1 MVDRRT
7 RLRTLLRRARLLA
20 LLVILLAFHA
30 RSAGAQT
37 TSSTTGAIN
46 GRVTDKTSAIL
57 PGVTV
62 TIASPSMMGARTA
75 VTNEEGTF
83 RFAAVPP
90 GEYSVKFEL
99 AGFSTVVRE
108 GIRVTLGF
116 TATVNGEL
124 GIASLSENVTVT
136 GASPVVDTQSTA
148 ITTTFDSRTLASLP
162 SARDMWA
169 ILAESPAVSL
179 TRIDVGGSAAGTQTG
194 YFVYGT
200 NGQNRPTVEGIVA
213 TEGTDAA
220 GFYYDYGSFE
230 DVNVETAA
238 HSAEMPWPGVQSMFV
253 AKSGGNLYHGSWYS
267 DYENKNWQSFNV
279 DDGQVKRGAQGSP
292 AGVTPVL
299 QPGDLNRTTKYHD
312 INTDLGGYIARD
324 RLWWYGSFRNQNV
337 AAQYANFPVEPHV
350 TDLLNYSGK
359 GTYQLSKNNKIIAF
373 ATANRKHQPTRL
385 DSFQLG
391 NTTDINISEVST
403 WEQLYWAWVY
413 KAEWNAILSDKTF
426 VEVRTGQFGYNW
438 PNHSQGNQ
446 PRFEDRG
453 NNFVY
458 GSNREWDRD
467 RRRNQVLGSLSH
479 FKDGWAGSH
488 NFKIGGDLF
497 REIVNEYWYDGYAGD
512 VVHMLNN
519 GAPIEVYLIDA
530 PSASLNGLWTYSGF
544 ANDIWR
550 INSRLTLNVGA
561 RVDRYRAFLPAQE
574 HGVSRWN
581 KTAQSFAPV
590 DDVVH
595 FNQAAP
601 RIGAT
606 YDIAGDGKTVIKFN
620 YGKYWWNPG
629 ADFLLTNVN
638 PNSAVWWKRYAW
650 TDPNK
655 NGVYDVG
662 EEGRL
667 IQTSG
672 GPTESLDPNIKDPY
686 TNEAAIWFERELMN
700 NFGVRTGF
708 LWRGQRQ
715 RYQRVNANQPF
726 DAFNVP
732 ITIPDPGPDGR
743 LNTSDDGPGIQG
755 YNLDAA
761 HLPLSPLNVT
771 KNVPGSKDDYYT
783 WEATANKRFTNR
795 WSLLATFSWTK
806 SYDNSGTY
814 FGQRVRSFSP
824 NNLVL
829 TPNDMINTDNG
840 RYVFSAWTTKLHGT
854 YEAPFDILLTPI
866 LRMQAGQPIGRV
878 FSYAFNYA
886 TATVLAEPLGT
897 RKQDNI
903 VLFDIRGEKK
913 FSLTPRLKVSGIV
926 DVFNLFNSNA
936 EQNTSYNS
944 GSSFLRPLNIIPP
957 RIARIGARVT
967 F

>member
-1 MVDRRT
+1 MADRR
-7 RLRTLLRRARLLA
+7 LRGLLA
-20 LLVILLAFHA
+20 LLPLLLVLTPSTAA
-30 RSAGAQT
+30 PQT

-46 GRVTDKTSAIL
+46 GKAVDKTNAVL

-62 TIASPSMMGARTA
+62 TIASPAMMGTRTA
-75 VTNEEGTF
+75 VTADDGTF

-99 AGFSTVVRE
+99 AGFSNVVRE

-124 GIASLSENVTVT
+124 GVASLSENVTVT

-179 TRIDVGGSAAGTQTG
+179 TRIDVGGSAAGTQTA
-194 YFVYGT
+194 YTVYGT
-200 NGQNRPTVEGIVA
+200 TGQNRPTVEGIVA

-253 AKSGGNLYHGSWYS
+253 AKSGGNDYHGSWYS

-279 DDGQVKRGAQGSP
+279 DSSQITRGAQGSP
-292 AGVTPVL
+292 AGVTPIL
-299 QPGDLNRTTKYHD
+299 GPGDLNRTTSYHD
-312 INTDLGGYIARD
+312 INTDLGGYIAKD
-324 RLWWYGSFRNQNV
+324 RTWWYASYRNQKV

-350 TDLLNYSGK
+350 TELLNYSGK

-413 KAEWNAILSDKTF
+413 KAEWNSILSDKTF
-426 VEVRTGQFGYNW
+426 VEVRGGQFGYNW
-438 PNHSQGNQ
+438 PNHSQGGQ

-479 FKDGWAGSH
+479 FKDGWGGSH
-488 NFKIGGDLF
+488 NFKFGGDIF
-497 REIVNEYWYDGYAGD
+497 REVVNEYWYDGYPGD
-512 VVHMLNN
+512 VVHMLSN
-519 GAPIEVYLIDA
+519 GAPIEVYLIDS
-530 PSASLNGLWTYSGF
+530 PSASLNGLWTYSGY

-550 INSRLTLNVGA
+550 VSNRLTLNIGA
-561 RVDRYRAFLPAQE
+561 RLDRYRAFLPAQE
-574 HGVSRWN
+574 HGASKWSP
-581 KTAQSFAPV
+581 TALSFAAV

-595 FNQAAP
+595 FTEPGP
-601 RIGAT
+601 RVGAT
-606 YDIAGDGKTVIKFN
+606 YDIAGNGKTVLKFN
-620 YGKYWWNPG
+620 YGRYAWNPG

-650 TDPNK
+650 TDPNG
-655 NGVYDVG
+655 NGIYDRG

-667 IQTSG
+667 LQTSG

-686 TNEAAIWFERELMN
+686 TTETAVWFERELMN

-715 RYQRVNANQPF
+715 RYQRVNVNQPF
-726 DAFNVP
+726 EAFNVP
-732 ITIPDPGPDGR
+732 VAVRDPGPDGR
-743 LNTSDDGPGIQG
+743 LNTSDDGPSIQG
-755 YNLDAA
+755 FNLDAA
-761 HLPLSPLNVT
+761 HLALTTPLNVT
-771 KNVPGSKDDYYT
+771 MNVPGSKDDYYT
-783 WEATANKRFTNR
+783 WEVTGNKRFTNR
-795 WSLLATFSWTK
+795 WSLLAAFSWTK
-806 SYDNSGTY
+806 SYDNSSTY
-814 FGQRVRSFSP
+814 FGQRVRSVSP

-829 TPNDMINTDNG
+829 TPNDMINTEDG
-840 RYVFSAWTTKLHGT
+840 RYVFSAWTMKLHGT
-854 YEAPFDILLTPI
+854 YEAPYQIMLTPI
-866 LRMQAGQPIGRV
+866 LRVQSGQPIGRV
-878 FSYAFNYA
+878 FTNAFNYG
-886 TATVLAEPLGT
+886 TVTVLAEPFGT
-897 RKQDNI
+897 RHQDNI
-903 VLFDIRGEKK
+903 EIFDLRAEKK
-913 FSLTPRLKVSGIV
+913 FTFAKRLKVSGIL
-926 DVFNLFNSNA
+926 DIFNMFNSNA

-944 GSSFLRPLNIIPP
+944 GTSFLRPLNIIPP